1 MAITFNLNDDLVRR
15 AEALAHQQGRT
26 LAALVEEYLR
36 NVVARPAPEVP
47 ANLSGPVQSLFGVLT
62 LPADFDYKTQR
73 DAA

>member
-36 NVVARPAPEVP
+36 NVVARPA
-47 ANLSGPVQSLFGVLT
+47 
-62 LPADFDYKTQR
+62 LPASLSPPG
-73 DAA
+73 